1 MLFFYYDE
9 YGVVV
14 CTAQVV
20 NYTNK
25 TQFFCFALRR
35 GLGVNDQKVNAY
47 FEPDEYRVSF
57 RNMVYI
63 GDSCSGQAF
72 L

>member
-1 MLFFYYDE
+1 MIEGTSVTDKFEKIYA
-9 YGVVV
+9 V
-14 CTAQVV
+14 
-20 NYTNK
+20 
-25 TQFFCFALRR
+25 FCFALRR